1 MSDCGQVKYTSRR
14 WARRVSGWCSCL
26 PARACAQA
34 SSYNEFASSLS
45 LRSMINKYR
54 DNADNK
60 FFTLCIDPINLIHYL
75 VTKVFNGYSRSLQ
88 LRASP

>member
-1 MSDCGQVKYTSRR
+1 
-14 WARRVSGWCSCL
+14 
-26 PARACAQA
+26 
-34 SSYNEFASSLS
+34 
-45 LRSMINKYR
+45 MINKYR